1 MLGAPHEQ
9 PIFTSV
15 FEKNVIFSGAN
26 RVSAAFQLRFSC
38 VSAAFQLRFSSLEVF
53 FETFFVPKYPRSSKS
68 NFWSNFVFCVS
79 AAFQLAKT
87 GCSPSDADGD
97 GRPDET

>member
-15 FEKNVIFSGAN
+15 FGKNVIFAGAN
-26 RVSAAFQLRFSC
+26 RVS
-38 VSAAFQLRFSSLEVF
+38 VTFQLRFSSLEVF
-53 FETFFVPKYPRSSKS
+53 VCENSLFLSQNIRVPQSQTFGQI
-68 NFWSNFVFCVS
+68 FVFCVS

-87 GCSPSDADGD
+87 GCSPSDFVL
-97 GRPDET
+97 